1 MTCKGI
7 GYPPLN
13 FTWYRQRAG
22 GQVELLSQEPGR
34 VEVGEGGSG
43 REWEGGV
50 REEGGRGRRGEGVLL
65 CPAEP
70 GSSCCL

>member
-22 GQVELLSQEPGR
+22 GLVELLSQEPGR
-34 VEVGEGGSG
+34 VEVGEGGRSK
-43 REWEGGV
+43 GGGGKG
-50 REEGGRGRRGEGVLL
+50 EEGGGGV
-65 CPAEP
+65 AV
-70 GSSCCL
+70 SC